1 MMAAVAPTTTELI
14 EVDRIGARQVL
25 LLIAGA
31 AVIFCDGFDAQLV
44 SFVAPS
50 LGPDLHL
57 SKTAFAPIFAA
68 NLTGLMI
75 GALAVAPLA
84 DIFSRRWNV
93 IACVAA
99 FGLLSVLPPFASTVM
114 EFVVLRGLTGLALG
128 AAMPGMIAAASDYIP
143 VRLRGR
149 LVVLLSCSF
158 SLGIAVCGFATGL
171 VVPHFGWR
179 LMFWIGGAIPLVLL
193 PMLLAFVPESPAYLL
208 AHGRVSQLL
217 AILQSMGP
225 GSRMIEKTGA
235 TAARQR
241 FPVVS
246 LFRDGLAS
254 TTLLMW
260 LAYFCSGSTLY
271 FLSNWLP
278 TLVTAA
284 KFDADQ
290 AAYATSMYQVGGLI
304 GGFFIGYLVDRVG
317 AFAIALTTLCAAI
330 AVAATGASAISILA
344 IEIGA
349 FAIGFFVIGSQNAMN
364 AYTGSRLYPTA
375 VRATGLGWALAGV
388 RLGGILT
395 GSLAAGILIG
405 MNLPMTTIFLVIGLP
420 ELVAALAL
428 LLVHRIFVQRVAA
441 AETKALPAYEYARPR
456 SVD

>member
-1 MMAAVAPTTTELI
+1 
-14 EVDRIGARQVL
+14 
-25 LLIAGA
+25 
-31 AVIFCDGFDAQLV
+31 
-44 SFVAPS
+44 
-50 LGPDLHL
+50 
-57 SKTAFAPIFAA
+57 
-68 NLTGLMI
+68 
-75 GALAVAPLA
+75 
-84 DIFSRRWNV
+84 
-93 IACVAA
+93 
-99 FGLLSVLPPFASTVM
+99 
-114 EFVVLRGLTGLALG
+114 
-128 AAMPGMIAAASDYIP
+128 
-143 VRLRGR
+143 
-149 LVVLLSCSF
+149 
-158 SLGIAVCGFATGL
+158 
-171 VVPHFGWR
+171 
-179 LMFWIGGAIPLVLL
+179 MFWIGGAIPLVLL

-225 GSRMIEKTGA
+225 GSRMIEKAGA

-441 AETKALPAYEYARPR
+441 AETKALPAYGYARPR